1 MSATIR
7 CQPGAWLLEWGIK
20 LRTTPMAW
28 AFRRRIKVIPGFY
41 INLSKSGLT
50 ASAGVRGAS
59 LTLRADGVYQNLGL
73 PGTGIYSRQK
83 VGNYGGGASPQ
94 DLDQGFLPDE
104 RLDEATP
111 DYAFISADPLEVTS
125 EGLQGL
131 QQAVIDANRQ
141 RGELKKDA
149 ASIRGSLSLIR
160 VGAIFSKLCL
170 VYFLLPSLRRAIQ
183 AGIKARQ
190 DALREVNSSV
200 VLSAVS
206 LAVEMDEE
214 CRASYLQCQQSF
226 DALTRCASIWDITS
240 GSDVDRVKTRS
251 AAAMSI
257 ERSTTKCLRQGVPGI
272 SSPDL
277 PLVFLN
283 RNGADIYV
291 YPGFFV
297 MYESPFRMG
306 ILDMAELEVAYESTR
321 FIETEEIPPDGTRVG
336 EVWEKSNKDGSRD
349 KRYAENRQL
358 AVMEYGEITFRSR
371 SGIYEKYMFSNARSA
386 EKFFNALVGL
396 KNLL

>member
-1 MSATIR
+1 
-7 CQPGAWLLEWGIK
+7 
-20 LRTTPMAW
+20 MAW
-28 AFRRRIKVIPGFY
+28 AFRRRIKVIPGVY
-41 INLSKSGLT
+41 INLSKGGLS

-59 LTLRADGVYQNLGL
+59 LTFKSDGVYRNLGL
-73 PGTGIYSRQK
+73 PGTGLYSRQK
-83 VGNYGGGASPQ
+83 VGNYGGGASAQ
-94 DLDQGFLPDE
+94 DPDQGFLPVE
-104 RLDEATP
+104 RLDEAVS

-141 RGELKKDA
+141 RDELKRDA

-160 VGAIFSKLCL
+160 FGAIFTKLCL
-170 VYFLLPSLRRAIQ
+170 VYFLLPSLKRAIQ

-190 DALREVNSSV
+190 DALREVCSSIE
-200 VLSAVS
+200 LSSVS

-251 AAAMSI
+251 AAAISI
-257 ERSTTKCLRQGVPGI
+257 QRSTTKCLRQGVPGI
-272 SSPDL
+272 SSPQL

-297 MYESPFRMG
+297 MYESPSRMG

-321 FIETEEIPPDGTRVG
+321 LIETEAIPRDSTKVG

-358 AVMEYGEITFRSR
+358 PVMEYGEITFRSS
-371 SGIYEKYMFSNARSA
+371 SGIYEKYMFSNSRCA
-386 EKFFNALVGL
+386 EKFFDALQGF